1 MARIHINQ
9 LDPSLIS
16 ANVNGEVL
24 ITGSL
29 NVDGQT
35 TLTQTDPDEPGL
47 VVSGS
52 LEVVQAQIDQAIQLA
67 AIRIENL
74 GTIADPA
81 ADKTIDLG
89 GFF

>member
-1 MARIHINQ
+1 MARLHINQ

-16 ANVNGEVL
+16 ANIDGEVN
-24 ITGSL
+24 ITGDL

-35 TLTQTDPDEPGL
+35 TLTQTDPDEAGL

-67 AIRIENL
+67 TIKIENL

-81 ADKTIDLG
+81 AEETIDLG